1 MKIQIDTD
9 KKIIQVIGDITL
21 GELIKAL
28 KAMLGEDYKKYL
40 LVNGQVSYPYQPWI
54 NPIVLPYYVPYTPT
68 NPWPTI
74 TCNTGTY
81 NLELQ
86 ENTSIS

>member
-1 MKIQIDTD
+1 MKIQIDTN
-9 KKIIQVIGDITL
+9 KKTIQVL
-21 GELIKAL
+21 GNVKLDELIELL
-28 KAMLGEDYKKYL
+28 KSMLGESYKEYL
-40 LVNGQVSYPYQPWI
+40 LINEQISYPYQPWI
-54 NPIVLPYYVPYTPT
+54 NPIILPYYVPYTPT